1 MLSTFVLVTT
11 ITTTLEALRQF
22 STSSA
27 RNNWACP
34 NLDCGRMGLAPHD
47 HTGMISVL
55 FIGMKFTERKVKSK
69 SNAIA

>member
-34 NLDCGRMGLAPHD
+34 SPGCGRMGLAPHD
-47 HTGMISVL
+47 HTEMTSVL
-55 FIGMKFTERKVKSK
+55 FTGMKFTERKVKSK